1 MNGSHPIQYIL
12 TEHLLNA
19 RYYSKSRREEVT
31 VKYCGKIPTYKKFNA
46 RKNDKQQRNK
56 VFQIVGMLGRNS
68 IGHLIE
74 ESMTGR
80 VEQVENKGGKE
91 GPL

>member
-19 RYYSKSRREEVT
+19 RYPSQSRRELT

-46 RKNDKQQRNK
+46 RKNDNKKTK

-68 IGHLIE
+68 TGHMIE
-74 ESMTGR
+74 ERMTGR
-80 VEQVENKGGKE
+80 GEQVENNVGKK